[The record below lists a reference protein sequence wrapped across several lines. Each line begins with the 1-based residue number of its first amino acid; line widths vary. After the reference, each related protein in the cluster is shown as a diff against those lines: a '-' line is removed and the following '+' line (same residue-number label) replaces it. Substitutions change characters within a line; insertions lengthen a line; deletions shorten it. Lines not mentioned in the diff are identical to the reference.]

1 MTAFNLDPRLRDD
14 SIPVADLG
22 LCSLR
27 LMDDRRF
34 PWLLLIPR
42 RPGCVELLDL
52 QAEDQAQLGREI
64 LAVSGALKDRLQPDK
79 LNVAALGNQV
89 AQLHVHVIARF
100 RDDAAWPGPVWG
112 VGQALPWGEDARPL
126 IEQLRKDL
134 EAR

>member
-14 SIPVADLG
+14 SIPVANLG

-27 LMDDRRF
+27 LIDDRRF

-52 QAEDQAQLGREI
+52 QAKDQAQLWREI
-64 LAVSGALKDRLQPDK
+64 LAVSGVLKDRLQPDK

-89 AQLHVHVIARF
+89 AQLHVHLIARY
-100 RDDAAWPGPVWG
+100 REDAAWPGPVWG
-112 VGQALPWGEDARPL
+112 MGQSLPWGEDARPL

>member
-1 MTAFNLDPRLRDD
+1 MTAFDLDPRLRDD
-14 SIPVADLG
+14 SIPVMDLR

-52 QAEDQAQLGREI
+52 QAEDQAQLWREI
-64 LAVSGALKDRLQPDK
+64 LAVSGVLKDRLQPDK

-89 AQLHVHVIARF
+89 AQLHVHLIARY
-100 RDDAAWPGPVWG
+100 REDAAWPWPVWG

>member
-14 SIPVADLG
+14 SIPVANLG

-27 LMDDRRF
+27 LIDDRRF

-52 QAEDQAQLGREI
+52 QAKDQAQLWREI
-64 LAVSGALKDRLQPDK
+64 LAVSGVLKDRLQPDK

-89 AQLHVHVIARF
+89 AQLHVHLIARY
-100 RDDAAWPGPVWG
+100 REDAAWPGPVWG